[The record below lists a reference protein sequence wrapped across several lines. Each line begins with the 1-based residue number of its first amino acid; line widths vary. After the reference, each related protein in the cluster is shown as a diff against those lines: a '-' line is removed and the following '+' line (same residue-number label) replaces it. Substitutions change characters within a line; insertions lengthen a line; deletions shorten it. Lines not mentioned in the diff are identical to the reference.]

1 MESDSCENRRQR
13 GLQIFPGNGDT
24 VSEKKDTLLLFF
36 IVLPTAVESKI
47 EFTVLY
53 REGAILRRIFPNPGT
68 PLEDSEGLAHIPFT
82 IKACVNMG
90 FSKCFFFT

>member
-53 REGAILRRIFPNPGT
+53 REGAILEANLSKPGHT
-68 PLEDSEGLAHIPFT
+68 PRGQGGISTYSFHH
-82 IKACVNMG
+82 
-90 FSKCFFFT
+90 